1 MLGIISKYL
10 TKNAVEK
17 NNFNR
22 QKQFLN
28 WDKIEKIALILDD
41 SVPINKNEIDKFI
54 DHTKKYVD
62 IYFLELNAKKS
73 TFGDWI
79 CFTKKDADFFKLPK
93 SHVES
98 SVKNRHY
105 QLVIN
110 VTAKYSNFAAIIT
123 SQLHPSFSCGINN
136 LYGEVD
142 VIIENNKTHSVTE
155 YLKEIQKYLQMIKT
169 N

>member
-1 MLGIISKYL
+1 MLKFLAKYF
-10 TKNAVEK
+10 TKIAVEK

-28 WDKIEKIALILDD
+28 WDKIEKVALILDD
-41 SVPINKNEIDKFI
+41 SASINKNEIDKFI
-54 DHTKKYVD
+54 LQIRKYVD
-62 IYFLELNAKKS
+62 VYFLELNSKKS

-79 CFTKKDADFFKLPK
+79 CFTKKDTDYLKLPK

-98 SVKNRHY
+98 SIKNKQY

-110 VTAKYSNFAAIIT
+110 VTSKYSDFAAIIT
-123 SQLHPSFSCGINN
+123 SQMHPSFSCGNNN
-136 LYGEVD
+136 LYGEADLV
-142 VIIENNKTHSVTE
+142 IENKNSLNIIN
-155 YLKEIQKYLQMIKT
+155 YLKEVQKYLQMIKT